1 MIYRLAMPLS
11 VSVAQLCTAVLVLGR
26 PDLGLALAFL
36 GGGWPTA
43 AETLAALQV
52 LVWAIVLV
60 VIGSSVVA
68 TIRELAFRGVHG
80 RRWRERSA
88 LAIGALVLA
97 AGAVHHFSYQVGM
110 SGGSVEEAQSVLGR

>member
-1 MIYRLAMPLS
+1 MIYRLGLPLS
-11 VSVAQLCTAVLVLGR
+11 ASVAQLCAAVLVLGR
-26 PDLGLALAFL
+26 PDFGLALAFL

-60 VIGSSVVA
+60 VIGWSVVA
-68 TIRELAFRGVHG
+68 TIRELAYRGVDSP
-80 RRWRERSA
+80 RWREGSA

-97 AGAVHHFSYQVGM
+97 AGAAHHFSYQIGM